1 MKKKVLIRVVIVVAL
16 LAAAIGMWVT
26 RREGCATGEC
36 GQLKIFGNVD
46 IRQVQVAF
54 FNTGRI
60 EQILVQ
66 EGDAVTAGQLLARL
80 DASRYQSAL
89 ERAEAQAS
97 AQEKVVARLK
107 AGSRPEEIAEAQ
119 ARVRVAQATLKDT
132 RQKSRRLKA
141 LAADEYASKQH
152 LEESEIA
159 EEAAQANLDAL
170 QQVAAL
176 AEQGPRQED
185 IEAAQ
190 AQLKALQAARD
201 LARQE
206 LADTQ
211 LMAPT
216 NGIIQNRIL
225 ENGDMAF
232 PQTPVFTLALND
244 PVWVRAYVPEPDLGK
259 MAPGMKA
266 IVKTDSYP
274 DKEYAGWVGYIS
286 PTAEF
291 TPKQVE
297 TTDLRTRLVYEV
309 RVFVT
314 NPENELRLGMPAT
327 VHLALAASKDET
339 EASAEQVQEK

>member
-1 MKKKVLIRVVIVVAL
+1 MKKKVLIRIVLAVVVLGAVV
-16 LAAAIGMWVT
+16 GTVWV
-26 RREGCATGEC
+26 RRIEC
-36 GQLKIFGNVD
+36 KNGTCDSLQIFGNVD

-60 EQILVQ
+60 EQLLVQ
-66 EGDAVTAGQLLARL
+66 EGDAVKSGQLLAQL

-89 ERAEAQAS
+89 DRAEAQAA
-97 AQEKVVARLK
+97 AQEKIVARLQ

-119 ARVRVAQATLKDT
+119 ARVRVAQAALKDT

-159 EEAAQANLDAL
+159 EDAAQANLDAL
-170 QQVAAL
+170 QQVASL
-176 AEQGPRQED
+176 VEQGPRPED

-201 LARQE
+201 LAWQE
-206 LADTQ
+206 WTDTK
-211 LMAPT
+211 LFAPT

-225 ENGDMAF
+225 EQGDMAF

-244 PVWVRAYVPEPDLGK
+244 PVWVRAYVPEPELGK
-259 MAPGMKA
+259 IAPGMKA
-266 IVKTDSYP
+266 TVKTDSYP
-274 DKEYAGWVGYIS
+274 DKEYPGWVGYIS

-314 NPENELRLGMPAT
+314 NPQNELRLGMPAT
-327 VHLALAASKDET
+327 VRFAKDASDG
-339 EASAEQVQEK
+339 EAGASNGKAQEK